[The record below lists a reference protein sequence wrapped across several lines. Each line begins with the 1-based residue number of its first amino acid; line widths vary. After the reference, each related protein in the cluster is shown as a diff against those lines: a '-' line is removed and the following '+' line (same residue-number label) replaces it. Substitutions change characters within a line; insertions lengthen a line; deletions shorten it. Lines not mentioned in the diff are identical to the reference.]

1 MNQAH
6 LQRSVS
12 RERWAGLSLFA
23 LIFLLF
29 PACTM
34 ELPSDRRVEQAC
46 RAEVKVFA
54 QSHPFSLL
62 ESDFFTDKKAR
73 GLLRADLLERLN
85 FRELKSDM
93 IQSRYAMRFAFTL
106 PNGQRLVLK
115 NSEQTGG
122 LSLTNANERRY
133 EIECESAWN
142 RFSEQPL
149 RTKIEVKS
157 IDMEPWVEQM
167 KSLTVGLEDTESSAL
182 ERLRER
188 SRERRSLRE
197 QILR

>member
-1 MNQAH
+1 MNQRHNRRPA
-6 LQRSVS
+6 S
-12 RERWAGLSLFA
+12 RERRVGLSLFA
-23 LIFLLF
+23 LTLLLC
-29 PACTM
+29 PSCTM
-34 ELPSDRRVEQAC
+34 DLPSDRRVEQAC
-46 RAEVKVFA
+46 RAEVKLFA
-54 QSHPFSLL
+54 QSRPFSLL

-85 FRELKSDM
+85 FHELKSDM
-93 IQSRYAMRFAFTL
+93 IQSRYVMRFAFTL

-157 IDMEPWVEQM
+157 IDMEPWVDQM
-167 KSLTVGLEDTESSAL
+167 KSISVGLEDTESSAL

-188 SRERRSLRE
+188 SRDRRSMPVLR
-197 QILR
+197 